1 MDFLN
6 KTFKNRVTG
15 DTFQIIDVYQ
25 NIAITDKKEK
35 INTSILSNEK
45 LFSPISNTT
54 IPTNENRNFKEE
66 FVDPNNFFNSQNTY
80 NAFAE
85 KIKNIP
91 LDKLPDDDRPKNYD
105 NTPVTTPY
113 RDLGL
118 STNESAIIMSDPED
132 EVEEL
137 KRKYGATTVDDSI
150 RKQNDAFSKILS
162 DEPPVVQVSAP
173 QQTQYQ
179 ERQVEQ
185 NFQEPE
191 PPIQRIEVQDPLTS
205 MFRNVK
211 RNVDFNI
218 DLKIEGKIPRLDF
231 IEMMEDSYE
240 VSIIDFLAQEFTE
253 NILRDPKLVKNK
265 IKNEIKRLLEA
276 NSKNILPQTKE
287 ITSNSELTKS
297 VDSTESKIVEKRPRG
312 RKTKTQEKITTQ
324 ND

>member
-45 LFSPISNTT
+45 LFSPISSTT
-54 IPTNENRNFKEE
+54 IPMNENRNFKEE

-150 RKQNDAFSKILS
+150 RKQNDVFSKILS

-276 NSKNILPQTKE
+276 NSKNVLPQTKE
-287 ITSNSELTKS
+287 VSTSSETTK
-297 VDSTESKIVEKRPRG
+297 TEIENKVEKRTRV
-312 RKTKTQEKITTQ
+312 RKPTKKQEKISTQ

>member
-45 LFSPISNTT
+45 LFSPISSTT
-54 IPTNENRNFKEE
+54 IPINENRNFKEE

-150 RKQNDAFSKILS
+150 RKQNDVFSKILS

-276 NSKNILPQTKE
+276 NSKNVLPQTKE
-287 ITSNSELTKS
+287 VSTSSETTK
-297 VDSTESKIVEKRPRG
+297 TEIENKVEKRTRV
-312 RKTKTQEKITTQ
+312 RKPTKKQEKISTQ

>member
-6 KTFKNRVTG
+6 RTFKNRVTG
-15 DTFQIIDVYQ
+15 DTFTIIDVYQ

-45 LFSPISNTT
+45 LFSPLSSQS
-54 IPTNENRNFKEE
+54 IPMNESKSFKEE
-66 FVDPNNFFNSQNTY
+66 FVDPNKFFNNQNTY
-80 NAFAE
+80 NTFAE

-91 LDKLPDDDRPKNYD
+91 LDKLPDDDRTNSD
-105 NTPVTTPY
+105 TTQLSTPY

-132 EVEEL
+132 EIEEL
-137 KRKYGATTVDDSI
+137 KRKYGATTIDDNL

-162 DEPPVVQVSAP
+162 DEPPVVQVSP
-173 QQTQYQ
+173 PKQYIDREV
-179 ERQVEQ
+179 ER

-191 PPIQRIEVQDPLTS
+191 PPIQRIEVQDPVTT

-211 RNVDFNI
+211 RNIDFNI

-240 VSIIDFLAQEFTE
+240 VSIIDFLAQEFAE
-253 NILRDPKLVKNK
+253 NLLKDPKLVKNK

-287 ITSNSELTKS
+287 VSTNTENSKS
-297 VDSTESKIVEKRPRG
+297 VIENKVEKRTRG
-312 RKTKTQEKITTQ
+312 RKTTKNQEKITTQ

>member
-45 LFSPISNTT
+45 LFSPISSTT
-54 IPTNENRNFKEE
+54 KTMNENRNFKEE
-66 FVDPNNFFNSQNTY
+66 SVDPNNFFNSQNTY

-91 LDKLPDDDRPKNYD
+91 LDKLPDDDRSNNYD

-137 KRKYGATTVDDSI
+137 KRKYGATSVDDSI

-162 DEPPVVQVSAP
+162 DELPVVQVSAP

-185 NFQEPE
+185 YVQESE

-276 NSKNILPQTKE
+276 NSKNVLPQTKE
-287 ITSNSELTKS
+287 VSTSSETTK
-297 VDSTESKIVEKRPRG
+297 TEIENKVEKRTRV
-312 RKTKTQEKITTQ
+312 RKPTKKQEKITTQ

>member
-45 LFSPISNTT
+45 LFSPISSTT
-54 IPTNENRNFKEE
+54 KTMNENRNFKEE
-66 FVDPNNFFNSQNTY
+66 SVDPNNFFNSQNTY

-91 LDKLPDDDRPKNYD
+91 LDKLPDDDRSNNYD
-105 NTPVTTPY
+105 NTPQTTPY

-162 DEPPVVQVSAP
+162 DELPVVQVSAP

-185 NFQEPE
+185 NVQESE

-276 NSKNILPQTKE
+276 NSKNVLPQTKE
-287 ITSNSELTKS
+287 VSTSSETTK
-297 VDSTESKIVEKRPRG
+297 TEIENKVEKRTRV
-312 RKTKTQEKITTQ
+312 RKPTKKQEKITTQ

>member
-45 LFSPISNTT
+45 LFSPISSTT
-54 IPTNENRNFKEE
+54 KTMNENRNFKEE
-66 FVDPNNFFNSQNTY
+66 SVDPNNFFNSQNTY

-91 LDKLPDDDRPKNYD
+91 LDNLPDDGRSKNYD
-105 NTPVTTPY
+105 STAVTTAY
-113 RDLGL
+113 RELGL
-118 STNESAIIMSDPED
+118 STNESAIIVSDPED
-132 EVEEL
+132 EVQEL
-137 KRKYGATTVDDSI
+137 KRKYGATSVDDSI

-162 DEPPVVQVSAP
+162 DELPVVQVSSP

-185 NFQEPE
+185 NVQESE

-240 VSIIDFLAQEFTE
+240 VSIIDFLAQEFAE

-276 NSKNILPQTKE
+276 NSKNVLPQTKE
-287 ITSNSELTKS
+287 VST
-297 VDSTESKIVEKRPRG
+297 STEIVSESKSTEKKPRVRK
-312 RKTKTQEKITTQ
+312 RKTTQEKITTQ

>member
-45 LFSPISNTT
+45 LFSPISSTT
-54 IPTNENRNFKEE
+54 IPMNENRNFKEE

-276 NSKNILPQTKE
+276 NSKNVLPQTKE
-287 ITSNSELTKS
+287 VSTSSETTK
-297 VDSTESKIVEKRPRG
+297 TEIENKVEKRTRV
-312 RKTKTQEKITTQ
+312 RKPTKKQEKISTQ

>member
-45 LFSPISNTT
+45 LFSPISSTT
-54 IPTNENRNFKEE
+54 KTMNENRNFKEE
-66 FVDPNNFFNSQNTY
+66 SVDPNNFFNSQNTY

-91 LDKLPDDDRPKNYD
+91 LDNLPDDGRSKNYD
-105 NTPVTTPY
+105 STAVTTAY
-113 RDLGL
+113 RELGL

-137 KRKYGATTVDDSI
+137 KRKYGATSVDDSI

-162 DEPPVVQVSAP
+162 DELPVVQVSSP

-185 NFQEPE
+185 NVQESE

-240 VSIIDFLAQEFTE
+240 VSIIDFLAQEFAE

-276 NSKNILPQTKE
+276 NSKNVLPQTKE
-287 ITSNSELTKS
+287 VST
-297 VDSTESKIVEKRPRG
+297 STEIVSESKSTEKKPRVRK
-312 RKTKTQEKITTQ
+312 RKTTQEKITTQ

>member
-6 KTFKNRVTG
+6 RTFKNRVTG
-15 DTFQIIDVYQ
+15 DTFTIIDVYQ

-45 LFSPISNTT
+45 LFSPLSSQS
-54 IPTNENRNFKEE
+54 IPMNEDKSFKEE
-66 FVDPNNFFNSQNTY
+66 FVDPNKFFNNQNTY
-80 NAFAE
+80 NTFAE

-91 LDKLPDDDRPKNYD
+91 LDKLPDDDRTNVI
-105 NTPVTTPY
+105 TRQAQTPY
-113 RDLGL
+113 PELGL

-132 EVEEL
+132 EIEEL
-137 KRKYGATTVDDSI
+137 KRKYGATTVDESVTM
-150 RKQNDAFSKILS
+150 QNDIFSKYFEE
-162 DEPPVVQVSAP
+162 EPPVVQVSP
-173 QQTQYQ
+173 QR
-179 ERQVEQ
+179 ERQISQ
-185 NFQEPE
+185 NIPESEPV
-191 PPIQRIEVQDPLTS
+191 IQRIEVQDPVTS

-240 VSIIDFLAQEFTE
+240 VSIIDFLAQEFAE
-253 NILRDPKLVKNK
+253 NLLKDPKLVKNK

-276 NSKNILPQTKE
+276 NSKKILPQTKE
-287 ITSNSELTKS
+287 VSNNSEVITETEQTHKKPRRKR
-297 VDSTESKIVEKRPRG
+297 STSK
-312 RKTKTQEKITTQ
+312 EKITTQ

>member
-6 KTFKNRVTG
+6 KMFKNRVTG
-15 DTFQIIDVYQ
+15 DTFKIIDVYQ

-45 LFSPISNTT
+45 LFSPLSSQST
-54 IPTNENRNFKEE
+54 PMNESTSFKDD
-66 FVDPNNFFNSQNTY
+66 FVDPNKFFNSQNVY
-80 NAFAE
+80 NQFAE

-91 LDKLPDDDRPKNYD
+91 LDKLPEDDRSTNFD
-105 NTPVTTPY
+105 NSPVNTPY

-150 RKQNDAFSKILS
+150 RRQNDAFSKLLS

-173 QQTQYQ
+173 RTNQDMNST
-179 ERQVEQ
+179 VAVS
-185 NFQEPE
+185 EPE
-191 PPIQRIEVQDPLTS
+191 PPIQRIDALDPVYS

-240 VSIIDFLAQEFTE
+240 VSIIDFLAQEFAE
-253 NILRDPKLVKNK
+253 NLLKDPKMVKNK

-287 ITSNSELTKS
+287 VSNNSE
-297 VDSTESKIVEKRPRG
+297 VITESKQTEKKPR
-312 RKTKTQEKITTQ
+312 RKRSTSQEKITTQ

>member
-45 LFSPISNTT
+45 LFSPISSTT
-54 IPTNENRNFKEE
+54 KTMNENRNFKEE
-66 FVDPNNFFNSQNTY
+66 SVDPNNFFNSQNTY

-91 LDKLPDDDRPKNYD
+91 LDKLPDDDRSNNYD

-162 DEPPVVQVSAP
+162 DELPVVQVSAP

-185 NFQEPE
+185 NFQESE

-240 VSIIDFLAQEFTE
+240 VSIIDFLAQEFAE

-276 NSKNILPQTKE
+276 NSKNVLPQTKE
-287 ITSNSELTKS
+287 VSTSSETTK
-297 VDSTESKIVEKRPRG
+297 TEIENKVEKRTRV
-312 RKTKTQEKITTQ
+312 RKPTKKQEKITTQ
-324 ND
+324 NY

>member
-45 LFSPISNTT
+45 LFSPISSTT
-54 IPTNENRNFKEE
+54 IPINENRNFKEE

-91 LDKLPDDDRPKNYD
+91 LDKLPDDDRPKSYD

-173 QQTQYQ
+173 QKTQYQ

-276 NSKNILPQTKE
+276 NSKNVLPQTKE
-287 ITSNSELTKS
+287 VSTSSETTK
-297 VDSTESKIVEKRPRG
+297 TEIENKVEKRTRV
-312 RKTKTQEKITTQ
+312 RKPTKKQEKISTQ

>member
-1 MDFLN
+1 M
-6 KTFKNRVTG
+6 
-15 DTFQIIDVYQ
+15 
-25 NIAITDKKEK
+25 
-35 INTSILSNEK
+35 
-45 LFSPISNTT
+45 
-54 IPTNENRNFKEE
+54 NENRNFKEE
-66 FVDPNNFFNSQNTY
+66 SVDPNNFFNSQNTY

-91 LDKLPDDDRPKNYD
+91 LDKLPDDDRSNNYD

-118 STNESAIIMSDPED
+118 LTNESAIIMSDPED

-162 DEPPVVQVSAP
+162 DELPVVQVSAP

-185 NFQEPE
+185 YVQESE

-276 NSKNILPQTKE
+276 NSKNVLPQTKE
-287 ITSNSELTKS
+287 VSTSSETTK
-297 VDSTESKIVEKRPRG
+297 TEIENKVEKRTRV
-312 RKTKTQEKITTQ
+312 RKPTKKQEKITTQ

>member
-15 DTFQIIDVYQ
+15 DTFKIIDVYQ

-45 LFSPISNTT
+45 LFSPLSSQST
-54 IPTNENRNFKEE
+54 PMNESTSFKDD
-66 FVDPNNFFNSQNTY
+66 FVDPNKFFNSQNVY
-80 NAFAE
+80 NQFAE

-91 LDKLPDDDRPKNYD
+91 LDKLPEDDRPTNFD
-105 NTPVTTPY
+105 NSPVNSTY

-150 RKQNDAFSKILS
+150 RRQNDAFSKLLS

-173 QQTQYQ
+173 RTNQDMNST
-179 ERQVEQ
+179 VAVS
-185 NFQEPE
+185 EPE
-191 PPIQRIEVQDPLTS
+191 PPIQRIDALDPVYS

-240 VSIIDFLAQEFTE
+240 VSIIDFLAQEFAE
-253 NILRDPKLVKNK
+253 NLLKDPKMVKNK

-287 ITSNSELTKS
+287 VSNNSE
-297 VDSTESKIVEKRPRG
+297 VITESKQTEKKPR
-312 RKTKTQEKITTQ
+312 RKRSTSQEKITTQ

>member
-6 KTFKNRVTG
+6 KMFKNRVTG
-15 DTFQIIDVYQ
+15 DTFKIIDVYQ

-45 LFSPISNTT
+45 LFSPLSSQST
-54 IPTNENRNFKEE
+54 PMNESTSFKDD
-66 FVDPNNFFNSQNTY
+66 FVDPNKFFNSQNVY
-80 NAFAE
+80 NQFAE

-91 LDKLPDDDRPKNYD
+91 LDKLPEDDRPTNFD
-105 NTPVTTPY
+105 NSPVNSTY

-150 RKQNDAFSKILS
+150 RRQNDAFSKLLS

-173 QQTQYQ
+173 RTNQDMNST
-179 ERQVEQ
+179 VAVS
-185 NFQEPE
+185 EPE
-191 PPIQRIEVQDPLTS
+191 PPIQRIDALDPVYS

-240 VSIIDFLAQEFTE
+240 VSIIDFLAQEFAE
-253 NILRDPKLVKNK
+253 NLLKDPKMVKNK

-287 ITSNSELTKS
+287 VSNNSE
-297 VDSTESKIVEKRPRG
+297 VITESKQTEKKPR
-312 RKTKTQEKITTQ
+312 RKRSTSQEKITTQ

>member
-6 KTFKNRVTG
+6 RTFKNRVTG
-15 DTFQIIDVYQ
+15 DTFTIIDVYQ

-45 LFSPISNTT
+45 LFSPLSSQS
-54 IPTNENRNFKEE
+54 IPMNENRSIKEDL
-66 FVDPNNFFNSQNTY
+66 VDPNKFFNSQNTY

-91 LDKLPDDDRPKNYD
+91 LDKLPDDDRTNNYD
-105 NTPVTTPY
+105 TTPVSAPY
-113 RDLGL
+113 RELGV
-118 STNESAIIMSDPED
+118 STNESAIIMSDPQD
-132 EVEEL
+132 EIEEL
-137 KRKYGATTVDDSI
+137 KRKYGATTIDDNL

-162 DEPPVVQVSAP
+162 DEPPVVQVSP
-173 QQTQYQ
+173 PKQYI
-179 ERQVEQ
+179 EREVER

-191 PPIQRIEVQDPLTS
+191 PPIQRIEVQDPVTT
-205 MFRNVK
+205 MFKNVK

-253 NILRDPKLVKNK
+253 NLFKDPKLVKNK

-287 ITSNSELTKS
+287 VSTSSEISKS
-297 VDSTESKIVEKRPRG
+297 ETENKVEKRTRG
-312 RKTKTQEKITTQ
+312 RKTTKNQEKITTQ

>member
-6 KTFKNRVTG
+6 KMFKNRVTG
-15 DTFQIIDVYQ
+15 DTFKIIDVYQ

-45 LFSPISNTT
+45 LFSPLSSQST
-54 IPTNENRNFKEE
+54 PMNESTSFKDD
-66 FVDPNNFFNSQNTY
+66 FVDPNKFFNSQNVY
-80 NAFAE
+80 NQFAE

-91 LDKLPDDDRPKNYD
+91 LDKLPEDDRPTNFD
-105 NTPVTTPY
+105 NSPVNSTY

-150 RKQNDAFSKILS
+150 RRQSDAFSKLLS

-173 QQTQYQ
+173 RTNQDMNST
-179 ERQVEQ
+179 VS
-185 NFQEPE
+185 EPE
-191 PPIQRIEVQDPLTS
+191 PPIQRIDALDPVYS

-240 VSIIDFLAQEFTE
+240 VSIIDFLAQEFAE
-253 NILRDPKLVKNK
+253 NLLKDPKMVKNK

-287 ITSNSELTKS
+287 ISTSSEISKS
-297 VDSTESKIVEKRPRG
+297 ETEIKVEKRPRG
-312 RKTKTQEKITTQ
+312 RKPTKKQEKIITQ

>member
-45 LFSPISNTT
+45 LFSPISSTT
-54 IPTNENRNFKEE
+54 IPMNENRNFKEE

-105 NTPVTTPY
+105 NAPVTTPY

-150 RKQNDAFSKILS
+150 RKQNDVFSKILS

-276 NSKNILPQTKE
+276 NSKNVLPQTKE
-287 ITSNSELTKS
+287 VSTSSETTK
-297 VDSTESKIVEKRPRG
+297 TEIENKVEKRTRV
-312 RKTKTQEKITTQ
+312 RKPTKKQEKISTQ

>member
-45 LFSPISNTT
+45 LFSPISSTT
-54 IPTNENRNFKEE
+54 KTMNENRNFKEE
-66 FVDPNNFFNSQNTY
+66 SVDPNNFFNSQNTY

-91 LDKLPDDDRPKNYD
+91 LDKLPDDDRSNNYD

-162 DEPPVVQVSAP
+162 DELPVVQVSAP

-185 NFQEPE
+185 YVQESE

-276 NSKNILPQTKE
+276 NSKNVLPQTKE
-287 ITSNSELTKS
+287 VSTSSETTK
-297 VDSTESKIVEKRPRG
+297 TEIENKVEKRTRV
-312 RKTKTQEKITTQ
+312 RKPTKKQEKITTQ

>member
-150 RKQNDAFSKILS
+150 RKQNDVFSKILS

-253 NILRDPKLVKNK
+253 NILRDPKLVRNK

-276 NSKNILPQTKE
+276 NSKNVLPQTKE
-287 ITSNSELTKS
+287 VSTSSETTK
-297 VDSTESKIVEKRPRG
+297 TEIENKVEKRTRV
-312 RKTKTQEKITTQ
+312 RKPTKKQEKISTQ

>member
-6 KTFKNRVTG
+6 RTFKNRVTG
-15 DTFQIIDVYQ
+15 DTFTIIDVYQ

-45 LFSPISNTT
+45 LFSPVSSKSFTM
-54 IPTNENRNFKEE
+54 NENKSIRED
-66 FVDPNNFFNSQNTY
+66 FVDPNKFFNSQNIY

-91 LDKLPDDDRPKNYD
+91 LDKLPDDDRTNNYD
-105 NTPVTTPY
+105 TTPVNTPY
-113 RDLGL
+113 RELGV
-118 STNESAIIMSDPED
+118 STNESAIIMSDPQD
-132 EVEEL
+132 EIEEL
-137 KRKYGATTVDDSI
+137 KRKYGATTIDDNL

-162 DEPPVVQVSAP
+162 DEPPVVQVTP
-173 QQTQYQ
+173 PRTNQYQ
-179 ERQVEQ
+179 ETNPTGVFSDSES
-185 NFQEPE
+185 
-191 PPIQRIEVQDPLTS
+191 PIQRIEAHDPVYS

-240 VSIIDFLAQEFTE
+240 VSIIDFLAQEFSE
-253 NILRDPKLVKNK
+253 NLLKDPKLVKNK

-276 NSKNILPQTKE
+276 NSKKILPQTKE
-287 ITSNSELTKS
+287 VSNNSE
-297 VDSTESKIVEKRPRG
+297 VITESEQTQKKPRRKRSTP
-312 RKTKTQEKITTQ
+312 QEKITTQ

>member
-6 KTFKNRVTG
+6 KTFKNKVTG

-45 LFSPISNTT
+45 LFSPISSTT
-54 IPTNENRNFKEE
+54 IPMNENRNFKEE

-91 LDKLPDDDRPKNYD
+91 LDKLPDDTRYSNYD

-150 RKQNDAFSKILS
+150 RKQNDVFSKILS

-185 NFQEPE
+185 NFQETE

-276 NSKNILPQTKE
+276 NSKNVLPQTKE
-287 ITSNSELTKS
+287 VSTNSETTK
-297 VDSTESKIVEKRPRG
+297 TETENKVEKITRV
-312 RKTKTQEKITTQ
+312 RKPTKKQEKISTQ

>member
-45 LFSPISNTT
+45 LFSPISSTT
-54 IPTNENRNFKEE
+54 IPMNENRNFKEE

-276 NSKNILPQTKE
+276 NSKNVLPQTKE
-287 ITSNSELTKS
+287 VSTSAEIISESK
-297 VDSTESKIVEKRPRG
+297 STEKKPRVRK
-312 RKTKTQEKITTQ
+312 RKTTQEKITSQ

>member
-45 LFSPISNTT
+45 LFSPISSTT
-54 IPTNENRNFKEE
+54 KTMNENRNFKEE
-66 FVDPNNFFNSQNTY
+66 SVDPNNFFNSQNTY

-91 LDKLPDDDRPKNYD
+91 LDNLPDDGRSKNYD
-105 NTPVTTPY
+105 STPITTPY
-113 RDLGL
+113 RELGL

-162 DEPPVVQVSAP
+162 DELPVVQVSSP

-185 NFQEPE
+185 NVQESE

-240 VSIIDFLAQEFTE
+240 VSIIDFLAQEFAE

-276 NSKNILPQTKE
+276 NSKNVLPQTKE
-287 ITSNSELTKS
+287 VST
-297 VDSTESKIVEKRPRG
+297 STEIVSESKSTEKKPRVRK
-312 RKTKTQEKITTQ
+312 RKTTQEKITTQ